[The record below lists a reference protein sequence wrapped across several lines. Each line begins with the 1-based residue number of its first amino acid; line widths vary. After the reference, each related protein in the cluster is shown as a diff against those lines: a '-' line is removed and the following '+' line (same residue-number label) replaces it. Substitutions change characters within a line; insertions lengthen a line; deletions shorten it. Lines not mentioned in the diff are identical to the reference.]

1 MDINIKGNPGTQN
14 TFQEIHIG
22 TVQNYNPNATTVVNY
37 FGARGEEAAPAKK
50 KKGPD
55 SIHDMLDQD
64 MISTEPIRKEI
75 LNYVSCLRPHV
86 AKDKRDRFMQLWD
99 RILDL
104 PDVEE
109 ELYDPGKQ
117 QNTNFNRNLVA
128 NIIHYLDRFGFYD
141 SIYNAAAL
149 TYALEADKEH
159 PIRRALGQYPSAEV
173 ADAVKVLV
181 EEFLV
186 G

>member
-1 MDINIKGNPGTQN
+1 MDIKIEGNPGTGN
-14 TFQEIHIG
+14 TFQEFHIG
-22 TVQNYNPNATTVVNY
+22 TVQNFTPNATTVINNY
-37 FGARGEEAAPAKK
+37 GVHGEESAPAKK

-181 EEFLV
+181 EELLV